1 MQHSSDLEGMG
12 CGSHLYCSDP
22 KKKEKNTKILLCN
35 LEVSLFSCLRSF
47 PSGPQGIPQN
57 PTVLPDFC
65 GERNASEYRQTEI

>member
-1 MQHSSDLEGMG
+1 MHPNSDLEWMG

-47 PSGPQGIPQN
+47 PSEPQGVPQN
-57 PTVLPDFC
+57 ATVLPDIS
-65 GERNASEYRQTEI
+65 GERNTSKCQMTEI